1 MDTSKTPTASGNFI
15 LNQRHKL
22 QYKEYY
28 YIYSEI
34 IYKIIIAKNENE
46 IIIKCKNYTILLDS
60 NDISLLTKKKFSSI
74 EETYEYLSNIFE
86 ENNVIIKNIT
96 KNKEMKLALNANNKS
111 FELILLYN
119 YNNSDFIINEINKLK
134 KENEKIKN
142 EINILKGYQNNGSNP
157 LDIKFL
163 TNVTNESYT
172 EFDLDNTFTVFKSIN
187 DISYLIYS
195 TKNKSII
202 CQDLNNQQKIKE
214 LKKCHKEYI
223 TNIRHYLD
231 KINHQNIRDLIM
243 SVSAIDNNLKLWNIK
258 NWECILNL
266 ENVNKKGCLYSA
278 CFLNNNDELFIVTS
292 NATKKGDSECIKVFD
307 LKGNKIKD
315 IKNSNRNTLF
325 VDNYYDEIF
334 NQNYVISCNINYVKS
349 FDFNKNEIY
358 HKYHEKNDNK
368 CHGSIIINYDKN
380 ITKLIES
387 NTDGCIRIW
396 DFHLSTLIKKIVVY
410 DGLLYGLCLW
420 SNNYLFVGA
429 EDKTIKLIDLN
440 GSVPVIKSLT
450 GHKSAVLSIKKLVNT
465 NLGEWLVS
473 QGLNSD
479 EIKIWNNNLKN

>member
-1 MDTSKTPTASGNFI
+1 
-15 LNQRHKL
+15 
-22 QYKEYY
+22 
-28 YIYSEI
+28 
-34 IYKIIIAKNENE
+34 
-46 IIIKCKNYTILLDS
+46 
-60 NDISLLTKKKFSSI
+60 
-74 EETYEYLSNIFE
+74 
-86 ENNVIIKNIT
+86 
-96 KNKEMKLALNANNKS
+96 MKLSLIANSKP
-111 FELILLYN
+111 FDIYLRYKD
-119 YNNSDFIINEINKLK
+119 NNSDFIINEINKLK

-214 LKKCHKEYI
+214 LKKCHNEYI

-231 KINHQNIRDLIM
+231 KINHQNLRDLIM
-243 SVSAIDNNLKLWNIK
+243 SVSAIDNNLKLWDIK

-266 ENVNKKGCLYSA
+266 ENINKKGCLYSA
-278 CFLNNNDELFIVTS
+278 CFLKNDDELFILTS
-292 NATKKGDSECIKVFD
+292 NANKKGDSECIKVFD

-334 NQNYVISCNINYVKS
+334 NQNYVISGNINYVKS

-368 CHGSIIINYDKN
+368 CHGSIIINYDQN
-380 ITKLIES
+380 ITKLMES
-387 NTDGCIRIW
+387 STDRCIRIW
-396 DFHLSTLIKKIVVY
+396 DFHLAILIKKIIVY

-420 SNNYLFVGA
+420 NNKYLFVGA

-440 GSVPVIKSLT
+440 GSIIKSLT

-479 EIKIWNNNLKN
+479 EIKIWNTS